1 MMTMSMDVCH
11 CKKCMDLCFSIFLL
25 NWICWSKFQVEKQKI
40 VRDSM
45 SRHTCLLNGDRGQL
59 GSQFAGGAVQS
70 FSSEALVNRQK
81 LNDLEKSKTMP
92 TSTLGAKSNISV
104 TGLKTKAP
112 TSIKK
117 QSGSSN
123 FFDR

>member
-1 MMTMSMDVCH
+1 
-11 CKKCMDLCFSIFLL
+11 
-25 NWICWSKFQVEKQKI
+25 
-40 VRDSM
+40 M
-45 SRHTCLLNGDRGQL
+45 SRHTCLLNGDRDKL

-92 TSTLGAKSNISV
+92 TSTLGTKSNMSV

-117 QSGSSN
+117 QSGCSN